1 MYCDIID
8 NKIVNPSNIT
18 GSREFD
24 IDYTYY
30 ISCAEGYLVYDSE
43 QDKIIVNTEFKEN
56 QKKKKILQEVAR
68 YEKKLEE
75 LDKKR
80 VRAICEPS
88 IKDEETQETWLDY
101 YNTQVKELRAELSI
115 LKETIE

>member
-30 ISCAEGYLVYDSE
+30 ISCAEG
-43 QDKIIVNTEFKEN
+43 
-56 QKKKKILQEVAR
+56 
-68 YEKKLEE
+68 
-75 LDKKR
+75 
-80 VRAICEPS
+80 
-88 IKDEETQETWLDY
+88 
-101 YNTQVKELRAELSI
+101 
-115 LKETIE
+115 